1 MASLERHIYLAS
13 RSARRRELLKQ
24 MGVNFEMLLLRE
36 GVGREADFDET
47 PRPGEEPRQYALR
60 VARQKAEAGWMRLE
74 QRRLMRHPVLAADTT
89 VALGTDILGK
99 PKDREDAVAM
109 LKRLSNTSHFVYS
122 AVAVQFNDRLE
133 DAVSITEVRFKQLSD
148 DEIRRYVATGEPFDK
163 AGGYGIQGKA
173 AMFVEHIVGS
183 YTGVVGLPVFETARL
198 LAGFGY
204 RTL

>member
-1 MASLERHIYLAS
+1 
-13 RSARRRELLKQ
+13 
-24 MGVNFEMLLLRE
+24 
-36 GVGREADFDET
+36 
-47 PRPGEEPRQYALR
+47 
-60 VARQKAEAGWMRLE
+60 
-74 QRRLMRHPVLAADTT
+74 
-89 VALGTDILGK
+89 
-99 PKDREDAVAM
+99 M